1 MAMEAAYVRTEMVEA
16 RPAPR
21 RNSGTWAW
29 MRHNLFATPT
39 DTVLTALGV
48 IFLLWVIPPLYN
60 FFIGQAVFP
69 GGTVE
74 ECRAAL
80 GGACW
85 AYIGSE
91 IEFFIYGFYPMQE
104 YWRPNIVFFLLAA
117 LIIPLLWLRVPFKR
131 TNAVLFFVVYPIVS
145 FFLLNGLDI
154 QVQEGTPAFGVLNSM
169 GLLSQR
175 FGVPEGTWLFMP
187 YVPTEQWG
195 GLLVT
200 LIISVVGISLSL
212 PIGILLA
219 LGRQSKLPIIK
230 TLCIVFIELVRSV
243 PLITVLFMASIMLP
257 LFLPV
262 GMTIDK
268 FLRAIVG
275 VTLFTSAYMA
285 EVVRGGLQAIGRGQ
299 YEAASSL
306 GLNYWKSM
314 FFIVLPQALK
324 HVIPG
329 IVNSF
334 ISLFKD
340 TSLVYIV
347 GMKDLL
353 EAVKTKN
360 DALEWAS
367 STQSITGYAFAGI
380 VFWTFCFS
388 MSRYSM
394 WVERRLDTGH
404 KR

>member
-1 MAMEAAYVRTEMVEA
+1 MA
-16 RPAPR
+16 
-21 RNSGTWAW
+21 
-29 MRHNLFATPT
+29 
-39 DTVLTALGV
+39 
-48 IFLLWVIPPLYN
+48 
-60 FFIGQAVFP
+60 
-69 GGTVE
+69 
-74 ECRAAL
+74 
-80 GGACW
+80 
-85 AYIGSE
+85 
-91 IEFFIYGFYPMQE
+91 E
-104 YWRPNIVFFLLAA
+104 YWRPNIVFALLAA
-117 LIIPLLWLRVPFKR
+117 LIIPLLAPRVPFKR
-131 TNAVLFFVVYPIVS
+131 TNAVLFFVVFPIVS
-145 FFLLNGLDI
+145 FILLNGLDI
-154 QVQEGTPAFGVLNSM
+154 RVTEDSPLFGLLSGM
-169 GLLSQR
+169 GLLSTR
-175 FGVPEGTWLFMP
+175 FGLPEGTWLFMQ

-212 PIGILLA
+212 PLGILLA

-230 TLCIVFIELVRSV
+230 TLCIAFIELVRAV

-262 GMTIDK
+262 GMSIDK

-329 IVNSF
+329 IVNNF

-367 STQSITGYAFAGI
+367 ASRSITGYAFAAI

-394 WVERRLDTGH
+394 WVERRLDTGY